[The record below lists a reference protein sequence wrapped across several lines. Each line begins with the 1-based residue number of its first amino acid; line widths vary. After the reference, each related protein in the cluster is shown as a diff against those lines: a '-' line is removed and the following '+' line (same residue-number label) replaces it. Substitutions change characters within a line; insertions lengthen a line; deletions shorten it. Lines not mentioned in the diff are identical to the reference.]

1 MPYYVFTF
9 GPLGMPQKLAQADS
23 YREAKALLR
32 SLRAQAER
40 APPAGGVVEARRDA
54 AQAAAEGAPIRMIFA
69 ANEIE
74 AADLL
79 TQPRQ
84 PDPSVYGADD

>member
-1 MPYYVFTF
+1 MPYFVFTF
-9 GPLGMPQKLAQADS
+9 GPLGMPRKLAQADS

-32 SLRAQAER
+32 SLREQARHE
-40 APPAGGVVEARRDA
+40 PPAGGGVAARRDGA
-54 AQAAAEGAPIRMIFA
+54 PAAAEAAPIRMIFA

-79 TQPRQ
+79 TQPRE
-84 PDPSVYGADD
+84 PDPSVHGADD

>member
-1 MPYYVFTF
+1 MPYFVFRM
-9 GPLGMPQKLAQADS
+9 GGVVGLPERLAEAPS

-32 SLRAQAER
+32 ELRSRE
-40 APPAGGVVEARRDA
+40 GGDA
-54 AQAAAEGAPIRMIFA
+54 APIRMVFA

-79 TQPRQ
+79 TQPRT
-84 PDPSVYGADD
+84 PDPSLYGADD